1 MGNYFAYARVSTPRQ
16 GERGVSLQ
24 EQRDA
29 IERYSR
35 IHGLSISRW
44 FEDRESA
51 SHTGRTAFSEMLR
64 LLRMGKTAGV
74 VIHKIDRSARN
85 LDDWVDVSKLSDAG
99 VEVHFAAENV
109 DLKTVSGRLSADIQA
124 VVASHYS
131 RNLREEVKKGLYG
144 RVKQGFYPWRAPVGY
159 LDQGSAKPKQADPIR
174 APLICEAFGLYS
186 TGRVSLPQLVK
197 AMFARGLRNSKGG
210 PVSVNGMATILR
222 NPFYIGLIRIY
233 KTGQSYEGRHEPI
246 ISPKLF
252 EETQLA
258 LAGKKV
264 DRSEAQVFTYSR
276 RLKCQSCGYSLI
288 AEKHKGHVYYRCHNR
303 PFKTPAV
310 CPATSI
316 REEEIDKEI
325 VATLQRIDLSDE
337 ELDLGRTTLAAR
349 REEAAINREA
359 HINSVRLQL
368 EALRSRQAK
377 AADLLLDGVIER
389 TIYDSK
395 QNDILMAQSK
405 LRAQLIELERGNAT
419 SIEQIEKTV
428 ELAKSPSIQYN
439 LADSA
444 KRREFS
450 KILLSNLTVSQKKVS
465 VTLAAP
471 FNFIADRV
479 RSEECRPYRGDCRT
493 WEQLLEAFIE
503 EAQPQYN
510 LKKAA

>member
-1 MGNYFAYARVSTPRQ
+1 M
-16 GERGVSLQ
+16 
-24 EQRDA
+24 
-29 IERYSR
+29 
-35 IHGLSISRW
+35 
-44 FEDRESA
+44 
-51 SHTGRTAFSEMLR
+51 
-64 LLRMGKTAGV
+64 
-74 VIHKIDRSARN
+74 
-85 LDDWVDVSKLSDAG
+85 
-99 VEVHFAAENV
+99 
-109 DLKTVSGRLSADIQA
+109 
-124 VVASHYS
+124 
-131 RNLREEVKKGLYG
+131 
-144 RVKQGFYPWRAPVGY
+144 
-159 LDQGSAKPKQADPIR
+159 
-174 APLICEAFGLYS
+174 
-186 TGRVSLPQLVK
+186 
-197 AMFARGLRNSKGG
+197 
-210 PVSVNGMATILR
+210 
-222 NPFYIGLIRIY
+222 
-233 KTGQSYEGRHEPI
+233 
-246 ISPKLF
+246 
-252 EETQLA
+252 
-258 LAGKKV
+258 
-264 DRSEAQVFTYSR
+264 
-276 RLKCQSCGYSLI
+276 
-288 AEKHKGHVYYRCHNR
+288 
-303 PFKTPAV
+303 
-310 CPATSI
+310 
-316 REEEIDKEI
+316 
-325 VATLQRIDLSDE
+325 ATLQRIDLSDE

-493 WEQLLEAFIE
+493 WEQLLEDFIE
-503 EAQPQYN
+503 EAKPQYN